1 MRALYPLATLLSAAA
16 LLAACDLSTSPD
28 SPPEDTGPR
37 SLTVAPSYATIEG
50 ERVIKLAASLA
61 GSAGEAPEEMVT
73 WTSSDTNVATVARG
87 GLVQGRKAGRVL
99 VTAKWES
106 ALGSAT
112 VVVLNRVAE
121 KPEAPAAPR

>member
-1 MRALYPLATLLSAAA
+1 MRAQYPLATLLSAAA
-16 LLAACDLSTSPD
+16 LLAACDMSTSPD
-28 SPPEDTGPR
+28 PLPEDTGP
-37 SLTVAPSYATIEG
+37 SFLTVAPSYATVEG
-50 ERVIKLAASLA
+50 ERVIKLAASVA
-61 GSAGEAPEEMVT
+61 GSAGEAPEDLVT
-73 WTSSDTNVATVARG
+73 WTSSDTSVATVARG

-121 KPEAPAAPR
+121 KPQQPTAPR